1 MDHDLAVKSQA
12 CEKYLLGELSPDLR
26 DAYEE
31 HYFSCAEC
39 AAQLRMAAELV
50 GAGQQIFAQTPA
62 PAVSAGARI
71 VRESGGWLRWFRPAI
86 AIPVLATL
94 LLVVG
99 YQNLVLIPQL
109 KESRAP
115 RVLPMFSLI
124 SANTRSET
132 VPAFTTQPNQPV
144 GLYVDVPADAAYSS
158 YVISV
163 QAPSGKT
170 TPLRSL
176 SYAEAQKTQ
185 VVVINPEKMAGKYA
199 LIFSGQSDQHPASTT
214 AELARI
220 QFTIDFAGQ
229 ILQH

>member
-39 AAQLRMAAELV
+39 ATQLRMAAELV

-62 PAVSAGARI
+62 PAVARP
-71 VRESGGWLRWFRPAI
+71 VHESGGWLRWFRPAI
-86 AIPVLATL
+86 ALPVLATL
-94 LLVVG
+94 LLIVG
-99 YQNLVLIPQL
+99 YQNLVIIPQL

-124 SANTRSET
+124 SANTRGET
-132 VPAFTTQPNQPV
+132 VPEFTTQPNQPM
-144 GLYVDVPADAAYSS
+144 GLYLDVPADAAYSTFEIAL
-158 YVISV
+158 VD
-163 QAPSGKT
+163 PWGKS
-170 TPLRSL
+170 TPVRSL

-185 VVVINPEKMAGKYA
+185 VVVVNPGKISGKYI
-199 LIFSGQSDQHPASTT
+199 LVISGQTNSQLAPPP
-214 AELARI
+214 AELARL
-220 QFTIDFAGQ
+220 QFNIAFVSQ
-229 ILQH
+229 VQQH